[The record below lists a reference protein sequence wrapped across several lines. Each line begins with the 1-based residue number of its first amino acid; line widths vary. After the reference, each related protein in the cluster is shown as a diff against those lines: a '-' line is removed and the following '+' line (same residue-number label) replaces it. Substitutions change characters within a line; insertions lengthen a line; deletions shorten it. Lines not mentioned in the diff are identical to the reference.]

1 MNKPLERTIRKFNPG
16 TFQTDEEVIR
26 QFVVRKREFGIAM
39 EVLRENIG
47 APSCQHVLLVGP
59 RGRGK
64 TMLLARAAAEIRTD
78 DALARRLL
86 PVRFMEESHEIF
98 DAADFWL
105 EALFYLAGE
114 IANSHPD
121 IARDLRTTHADLASQ
136 WRGREFEE
144 RALVAVLETAD
155 RLEKQLVLMVEN
167 LQDLCSDVDSHFG
180 WKLRKVLQTEPQ
192 IVLLATAT
200 SRFEGL
206 DDVEQPFFELFR
218 IVGLERLDTEE
229 CQCLW
234 QMVSGDAV
242 STRTI
247 RPLQILTGGNPR
259 LLVIVAEF
267 ARHRSLRQLMEELVT
282 LIDDHTEYFRAHLQ
296 GFAKTERRVYLA
308 VIDLW
313 QPSSTSEIAAR
324 SRMEIRKVST
334 LLGRLVNRGAVIV
347 EGNSR
352 KRQYSAAERLYSI
365 YYKLRRER
373 DEAAVVRDLI
383 HFMAVFYTSDE
394 LAEMSGKLIAEA
406 AQSPAIREGIERA
419 IVELPQ
425 IEHFFFGMRRAGIE
439 LESKRAATLDDGEAQ
454 RLADEIAI
462 AFDEG
467 DFEKVIE
474 GANDSFASQSAV
486 ALWDE
491 VIKRFGNST
500 APELQE
506 RVAKALVNKGIVCGE
521 RGDFET
527 EIALYDELVKRFDDS
542 TTPELQEW
550 VAHALFNKGIVC
562 GERGDFETEIALY
575 DELVKRFDDST
586 TPELQEWVAK
596 ALVNK
601 GIVCGEQGD
610 FETEIALYDELVK
623 RFGDSDRPEL
633 QERVAKALVNKGI
646 VCGERGDFE
655 TEIALYDELVKRFGD
670 SDRPELQERVA
681 KALVNKG
688 IVCGERGDFETEIAL
703 YDELVK
709 RFGDSDRPELQ
720 EQVAQALFVKGLAC
734 GERGDFEAEIALYDE
749 LVKRFGDSTAPE
761 LQERVAKALFVKGL
775 ACGERGDFEA
785 AVALYDEVVKRFGD
799 SDRPELQER
808 VAKAL
813 FVKGLACGERGD
825 FEAAVALY
833 DEVVKRFGDS
843 DRPELQEW
851 VASAL
856 FNKGLACGERGDFE
870 AAVALYDEV
879 VKRFGDSDRPE
890 LQERVAKALFVKGIA
905 CGKQGDFEAAVTLWD
920 EVIKRFGDSDRP
932 ELQEWVASAL
942 FNKGI
947 ACWQRG
953 DFETEIALYD
963 EVVKRFGDSD
973 RPELQEQVASA
984 LFNKGIECGERGDFE
999 AAVAL
1004 YDEVLKRFGNSTAPE
1019 LQEVIASALSFKGE
1033 TQIQLGLGE
1042 EALNMSDELERRFG
1056 GLIGDDEVAFKW
1068 RARWMRTKALL
1079 VQEKR
1084 PAAMDAF
1091 RSMYAAFAPG
1101 NETMMREMMG
1111 RVINLIASGTSERNL
1126 VEILAEDTEKAA
1138 TLVPLIIALRQ
1149 RTGEAVRA
1157 PAEVLEVAADIREQI
1172 EEEVNG

>member
-121 IARDLRTTHADLASQ
+121 IARDLRTTHADLVSQ

-200 SRFEGL
+200 SRFDGL

-313 QPSSTSEIAAR
+313 QPSSTSEIATR
-324 SRMEIRKVST
+324 SRMEIRTVST

-439 LESKRAATLDDGEAQ
+439 LESKQAATLDDGEAQ
-454 RLADEIAI
+454 RLAIEIAT
-462 AFDEG
+462 AFGEEN
-467 DFEKVIE
+467 FEKVIE
-474 GANDSFASQSAV
+474 GANDFFASQSVDSPQVPVPIIALVLTMKAVAHSELGETEAAV

-491 VIKRFGNST
+491 VFKRFGNST

-506 RVAKALVNKGIVCGE
+506 
-521 RGDFET
+521 
-527 EIALYDELVKRFDDS
+527 
-542 TTPELQEW
+542 W
-550 VAHALFNKGIVC
+550 
-562 GERGDFETEIALY
+562 
-575 DELVKRFDDST
+575 
-586 TPELQEWVAK
+586 
-596 ALVNK
+596 
-601 GIVCGEQGD
+601 
-610 FETEIALYDELVK
+610 
-623 RFGDSDRPEL
+623 
-633 QERVAKALVNKGI
+633 
-646 VCGERGDFE
+646 
-655 TEIALYDELVKRFGD
+655 
-670 SDRPELQERVA
+670 
-681 KALVNKG
+681 
-688 IVCGERGDFETEIAL
+688 
-703 YDELVK
+703 
-709 RFGDSDRPELQ
+709 
-720 EQVAQALFVKGLAC
+720 VAQALFAKGLAC
-734 GERGDFEAEIALYDE
+734 GERGDFEAEI
-749 LVKRFGDSTAPE
+749 
-761 LQERVAKALFVKGL
+761 
-775 ACGERGDFEA
+775 
-785 AVALYDEVVKRFGD
+785 ALYDEVVKRFGD

-813 FVKGLACGERGD
+813 INKGIVCGEREDFDFEAAVALYDEVVKRFGDSTAPELQEWVAVALVNKGVACRRRGDFEAAVALYDEVVKRFDDSTAPELQLCVAKALFNKGVACWQRGDFEAAVALYDEVVKRFDDSTAPELQLCVAKALVNKGIVCKQQGDFEAAVALYDEVVKRFGDSTAPELQLCVAKALVNKGVACWQRGDFEAAVALYDEVVKRFDDSTAPELQLGVAKALVNKGIVCRERGD

-833 DEVVKRFGDS
+833 DEVVKRFGNS
-843 DRPELQEW
+843 TAPELQEW
-851 VASAL
+851 VAQAL
-856 FNKGLACGERGDFE
+856 FVKGLACGERGDFE
-870 AAVALYDEV
+870 A
-879 VKRFGDSDRPE
+879 
-890 LQERVAKALFVKGIA
+890 
-905 CGKQGDFEAAVTLWD
+905 
-920 EVIKRFGDSDRP
+920 
-932 ELQEWVASAL
+932 
-942 FNKGI
+942 
-947 ACWQRG
+947 
-953 DFETEIALYD
+953 EI
-963 EVVKRFGDSD
+963 
-973 RPELQEQVASA
+973 
-984 LFNKGIECGERGDFE
+984 
-999 AAVAL
+999 AL

-1056 GLIGDDEVAFKW
+1056 DLIGDDEVAFKW

-1111 RVINLIASGTSERNL
+1111 RVINLIASGISERDL
-1126 VEILAEDTEKAA
+1126 VEILAGDEEKAA

>member
-121 IARDLRTTHADLASQ
+121 IARDLRTTHADLVSQ

-324 SRMEIRKVST
+324 SRMEIRMVST

-439 LESKRAATLDDGEAQ
+439 LESKQAATLDDGEAQ
-454 RLADEIAI
+454 RLIETAI
-462 AFDEG
+462 AFGEKN
-467 DFEKVIE
+467 FEKVIE
-474 GANDSFASQSAV
+474 GANDFFASQSADSPQVPVLIIASVLTVKAVAHLELGETEAAV

-491 VIKRFGNST
+491 VI
-500 APELQE
+500 
-506 RVAKALVNKGIVCGE
+506 
-521 RGDFET
+521 
-527 EIALYDELVKRFDDS
+527 
-542 TTPELQEW
+542 
-550 VAHALFNKGIVC
+550 
-562 GERGDFETEIALY
+562 
-575 DELVKRFDDST
+575 
-586 TPELQEWVAK
+586 
-596 ALVNK
+596 
-601 GIVCGEQGD
+601 
-610 FETEIALYDELVK
+610 
-623 RFGDSDRPEL
+623 
-633 QERVAKALVNKGI
+633 
-646 VCGERGDFE
+646 
-655 TEIALYDELVKRFGD
+655 
-670 SDRPELQERVA
+670 
-681 KALVNKG
+681 
-688 IVCGERGDFETEIAL
+688 
-703 YDELVK
+703 
-709 RFGDSDRPELQ
+709 
-720 EQVAQALFVKGLAC
+720 
-734 GERGDFEAEIALYDE
+734 
-749 LVKRFGDSTAPE
+749 KRFGDSTAPE
-761 LQERVAKALFVKGL
+761 LQERVAVALFNKGIV
-775 ACGERGDFEA
+775 CGKQGDFEA
-785 AVALYDEVVKRFGD
+785 AVALYDEVIKRFGDSTAPELQEIIAVALFSKGLACGQRGDFEAEIALYDEVVKRFGD

-808 VAKAL
+808 VTKAL
-813 FVKGLACGERGD
+813 FNKGIKCGQRGD
-825 FEAAVALY
+825 FEAEIALY

-851 VASAL
+851 VAKAL
-856 FNKGLACGERGDFE
+856 VNKGIVCGKGDFE

-879 VKRFGDSDRPE
+879 IKRFENSTAPE
-890 LQERVAKALFVKGIA
+890 LQEVIAIALFNKGLV
-905 CGKQGDFEAAVTLWD
+905 CGEQEDFEAEIALYD
-920 EVIKRFGDSDRP
+920 EVLKRFGDSDRP
-932 ELQEWVASAL
+932 ELQEWVAKAL
-942 FNKGI
+942 FAKGLV
-947 ACWQRG
+947 CGEQE
-953 DFETEIALYD
+953 DFETGIALYD

-973 RPELQEQVASA
+973 RPELQEWVAHA
-984 LFNKGIECGERGDFE
+984 LFNKGIACWQRGDFE
-999 AAVAL
+999 AAVTIW
-1004 YDEVLKRFGNSTAPE
+1004 DEVVKRFGNSTTAPE
-1019 LQEVIASALSFKGE
+1019 LQEVSAIALSFKGE

-1042 EALNMSDELERRFG
+1042 EALDMSDELERRFG
-1056 GLIGDDEVAFKW
+1056 DLIGDDEVAFKW
-1068 RARWMRTKALL
+1068 QARWMRTKALL

-1091 RSMYAAFAPG
+1091 RLMYAAFAPG
-1101 NETMMREMMG
+1101 NETMMREMME
-1111 RVINLIASGTSERNL
+1111 RVIDLIASGISERDL

-1138 TLVPLIIALRQ
+1138 TLVPLIIALCQ

-1172 EEEVNG
+1172 EEKVNG